1 MTTQTAHTR
10 IKAITERIIERSK
23 PTREAYIGRVR
34 EAAFRKPHR
43 SILDAPISP
52 TVLPPAARMTR
63 RL

>member
-34 EAAFRKPHR
+34 EAASRKPHR
-43 SILDAPISP
+43 SILGCAN
-52 TVLPPAARMTR
+52 LAHGFAASGPKDKAA
-63 RL
+63 